1 MYGEENIKQ
10 SPIQGMAGF
19 GGGSTGITLVKTAL
33 GAGDSWITRYH
44 DSYPYWEAPGIAV
57 SSDGIFITGRSN
69 GQINASGNKT
79 PYSGVFMRMSTDGT
93 AIDWIN
99 NTIIYEGGNY
109 YSHLMTANC
118 AFLSNGNIAVAG
130 YTSDSSNNDS
140 HVLYE
145 INKTNG
151 AIVSRKVFAASDYSS
166 ANQLRVDS
174 SDNIYITGYWGLAS
188 LGGYGVTL
196 IFKFNSSHVLQWS
209 KYYGSLTGNFSGG
222 TTWNNIDWHDIDSS
236 GNLYA
241 YGYHIPNHSADG
253 SNWPTVVAKLDTNG
267 NEVWKRQLNWS
278 SSESTRQHS
287 IRVTDDG
294 KIYALLSAPD
304 STGAGGTY
312 QYVIVILNASD
323 GSNQTYVR
331 TTMKQNHS
339 LDIKGFEINKST
351 KDIWI
356 FGHDGNNPKKLYV
369 YKLDVNFTLQ
379 WAFSIA
385 VNPAATNGSAYG
397 GFQPNIN
404 GHFLDANDTLYLS
417 FDPYDDKNYIVKI
430 TTDGLTA
437 GTYGDY
443 TVTDVSATWGVNQ
456 APGFPTNSAST
467 LAGPSSF
474 SNSFLTKTFQQHTP
488 TVTLDNNQV
497 L

>member
-1 MYGEENIKQ
+1 MYEEKNIKE
-10 SPIQGMAGF
+10 SPFAGMAGF
-19 GGGSTGITLVKTAL
+19 GGGSTGISLVKTAL
-33 GAGDSWITRYH
+33 GPGGGWITRYH
-44 DSYPYWEAPGIAV
+44 DSYPYWEASGISV

-69 GQINASGNKT
+69 GQINASGVKS

-99 NTIIYEGGNY
+99 NTVIYDGGTY
-109 YSHLMTANC
+109 YNHLMSANS
-118 AFLSNGNIAVAG
+118 AFLSNGNIVVAG
-130 YTSDSSNNDS
+130 YTSDANNDDS

-151 AIVSRKVFAASDYSS
+151 AIVSRKVFATEQYSS
-166 ANQLRVDS
+166 AKQVRVDS
-174 SDNIYITGYWGLAS
+174 SDNIYVTGYYGQAVT
-188 LGGYGVTL
+188 GNYGVTL
-196 IFKFNSSHVLQWS
+196 YFKFNSSYVLQWS
-209 KYYGSLTGNFSGG
+209 KYYGSLTAGFTGS
-222 TTWNNIDWHDIDSS
+222 TTYNNIDWHDIDSS

-241 YGYHIPNHSADG
+241 YGWHMLNQSTNQSHR
-253 SNWPTVVAKLDTNG
+253 PTVVAKFDTNG

-278 SSESTRQHS
+278 SSEMSRKHS
-287 IRVTDDG
+287 IKVTDDG
-294 KIYALLSAPD
+294 KIYALLYAPD
-304 STGAGGTY
+304 STGASNTL

-339 LDIKGFEINKST
+339 ITIQGFQINKST

-356 FGHDGNNPKKLYV
+356 FGNDSSTPRKLYV

-385 VNPAATNGSAYG
+385 VDASVTTNSY
-397 GFQPNIN
+397 GFQPHIN
-404 GHFLDANDTLYLS
+404 GHFLDASDTLYLS
-417 FDPYDDKNYIVKI
+417 CVTYNDKNYVVKI
-430 TTDGLTA
+430 PTGGLTA
-437 GTYGDY
+437 GTFGDY
-443 TVTDVSATWGVNQ
+443 TVTNVSSTWGVNQ

-474 SNSFLTKTFQQHTP
+474 SNNFLTKTFQNHTP
-488 TVTLDNNQV
+488 TVTLDNNQEI
-497 L
+497 